1 MYRALGQATG
11 GGAPQPAEST
21 ANVRRIA
28 ADGQAYTLSQ
38 YVEEYGDD
46 AHRFWDEA
54 HDRSILRRTA
64 FDGGGGAPQPAESTA
79 EVRRIA
85 EDGQAYTWPQYVE
98 TYGTDAQRCWDDAYG
113 RSMLRRTASDGKAYT
128 WTQCVEQFGDDAQRY
143 WDDASQLVDEETP
156 MLEGAAA
163 NHVQAEEPWA
173 IRHQMRGGDDRDLR
187 QARRNACRAPVEG
200 SWRSFGVGILDLGL
214 DSDAPQLARD
224 EATPHENAIQP
235 DGAAARRTPDTPCP
249 TRACPVIPTVASGAE
264 TTTAQCLPLPSVCT
278 FQEMQEMRK
287 VKGIGGKMAC
297 VKQKELR
304 QECLENGIL
313 EIDLTET
320 WLEWRA
326 VLRALPPFQQ
336 QLLIGDGIAF
346 FKFRLLQGVRD
357 GNYAKRAND
366 SGERHVFEIL
376 RVDRSAVHLHYHK
389 NGTLDDPVVVD
400 PFVMP
405 QNANSGASQPTAPFI
420 APSPGT
426 ASASQPVIGRREA
439 VLALTCLLNTCW
451 QNRAGAVDI
460 TDGGGFDWKRFFAN
474 TMENPEID
482 AMDLEKVFALRTADS
497 GPPKLALCTTGTS
510 WKMMETNQV
519 KYKNSRL
526 PGLHVGC
533 TSSTPSPLIGE
544 ASDWRTDALFL
555 QAQMAPA
562 NWMRLR

>member
-1 MYRALGQATG
+1 
-11 GGAPQPAEST
+11 
-21 ANVRRIA
+21 
-28 ADGQAYTLSQ
+28 
-38 YVEEYGDD
+38 
-46 AHRFWDEA
+46 
-54 HDRSILRRTA
+54 
-64 FDGGGGAPQPAESTA
+64 
-79 EVRRIA
+79 
-85 EDGQAYTWPQYVE
+85 
-98 TYGTDAQRCWDDAYG
+98 
-113 RSMLRRTASDGKAYT
+113 
-128 WTQCVEQFGDDAQRY
+128 
-143 WDDASQLVDEETP
+143 
-156 MLEGAAA
+156 
-163 NHVQAEEPWA
+163 
-173 IRHQMRGGDDRDLR
+173 
-187 QARRNACRAPVEG
+187 
-200 SWRSFGVGILDLGL
+200 
-214 DSDAPQLARD
+214 
-224 EATPHENAIQP
+224 
-235 DGAAARRTPDTPCP
+235 
-249 TRACPVIPTVASGAE
+249 
-264 TTTAQCLPLPSVCT
+264 
-278 FQEMQEMRK
+278 MRK

-497 GPPKLALCTTGTS
+497 GSPKLALCTTGTS
-510 WKMMETNQV
+510 WKMMEPTQA

-526 PGLHVGC
+526 PGLHDGC
-533 TSSTPSPLIGE
+533 TSSKPSPLIGK
-544 ASDWRTDALFL
+544 SSNWRTDALFL